1 MTRQSKAPIVALA
14 TIVTTTAFAAEL
26 PTRKAGLWDMKM
38 TFEGRNLPPQAMQHC
53 TDAATDK
60 QMTANFGN
68 VTHEACTK
76 RDMQKAGDT
85 ITVDSVCKFGGMT
98 ITSHA
103 VVTGSF
109 DSAYTVKVTS
119 KRDGG
124 PAMPPGVTG
133 GAGGETS
140 MMIEAKW
147 LGPCTGD
154 QKPGD
159 MIAPGGMK
167 MNIRDMPTMPGAAAP
182 PR

>member
-1 MTRQSKAPIVALA
+1 MRRHLPFVAASLLTVACPALA
-14 TIVTTTAFAAEL
+14 ADEL
-26 PTRKAGLWDMKM
+26 PARKPGLWDMKM
-38 TFEGRNLPPQAMQHC
+38 VFEGRNLPPQAMQHC